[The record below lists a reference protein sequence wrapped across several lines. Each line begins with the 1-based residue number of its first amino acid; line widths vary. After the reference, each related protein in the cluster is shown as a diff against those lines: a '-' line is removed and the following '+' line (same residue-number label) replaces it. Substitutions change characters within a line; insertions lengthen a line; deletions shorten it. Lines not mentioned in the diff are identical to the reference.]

1 MALNPHLAD
10 AAANAAANAIAT
22 LANAGKLE
30 IFSGTQAA
38 NANTAPDG
46 SNHLL
51 ATLTMA
57 ATAFPGGATGGVL
70 TAGTITSGTAIY
82 SATATWFR
90 LYESDGTTSLCDGS
104 CGTGN
109 ANLIMNSVAIVSGA
123 TVAVSA
129 FTLTITE

>member
-1 MALNPHLAD
+1 MALNPHLSD
-10 AAANAAANAIAT
+10 TAANAAADAIAA
-22 LANAGKLE
+22 LADAGKLE
-30 IFSGTQAA
+30 IFSGTQPA
-38 NANTAPDG
+38 NANTAPAG
-46 SNHLL
+46 GNHLL

-70 TAGTITSGTAIY
+70 TADTITSGTAIY

-90 LYESDGTTSLCDGS
+90 LYESNGTTAICDGS
-104 CGTGN
+104 CGTSN
-109 ANLIMNSVAIVSGA
+109 ANLIMNSVAIVTGA